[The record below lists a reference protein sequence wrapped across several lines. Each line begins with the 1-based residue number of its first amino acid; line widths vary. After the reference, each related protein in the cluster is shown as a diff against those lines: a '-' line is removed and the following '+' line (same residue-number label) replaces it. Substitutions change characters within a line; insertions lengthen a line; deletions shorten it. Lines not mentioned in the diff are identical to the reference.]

1 MKKKGMILATIV
13 MVVVLVAS
21 LTTATYAWFTST
33 ATATISQMNVTTS
46 AAKGLQIAAVTYD
59 NNNAPTAYNGTLSL
73 DTTSHK
79 WVGSEQN
86 GYGSELSL
94 SPSVENSQY
103 LLEAMYGASGDGKNM
118 FIQTDTAFL
127 PSATNP
133 MKLGTE
139 NLNYVALDFSL
150 MATSAGTAYI
160 NQIYVDPTTLSLKS
174 GMAGAMRIAL
184 FATAPGTPL
193 ASGAPTWDISTN
205 GKMLYIPY
213 GLSYNG
219 VLFSATIEANKYYTA
234 AGYDLVYY
242 DEANETGEDYVLG
255 SSITTMTAI
264 SGSFDSTKYYKVL
277 TSAEGA
283 DVVAYLTADAA
294 KGAGTLSAGSLQ
306 ATWSADKVVY
316 GTKTASSGKTLGAVG
331 NDPQHLYA
339 DLAAANAALVNQAN
353 TPAGIASLGAMTANQ
368 VIYGRLVI
376 WFEGESAACNKEFSG
391 GGAQVTVNFSLDP
404 TVTA

>member
-1 MKKKGMILATIV
+1 MKKKGLILATIV

-160 NQIYVDPTTLSLKS
+160 NQIYVNPAAFTDKS

-184 FATAPGTPL
+184 YTSTA
-193 ASGAPTWDISTN
+193 GAPLGSGNPTLSQ
-205 GKMLYIPY
+205 KMLYIPY
-213 GLSYNG
+213 GLTYNG
-219 VLFSATIEANKYYTA
+219 VLFSATVEANNYYTA

-316 GTKTASSGKTLGAVG
+316 GTKTASSGKTLAAVG
-331 NDPQHLYA
+331 NTTPYVNLE
-339 DLAAANAALVNQAN
+339 AANTALVNQAN